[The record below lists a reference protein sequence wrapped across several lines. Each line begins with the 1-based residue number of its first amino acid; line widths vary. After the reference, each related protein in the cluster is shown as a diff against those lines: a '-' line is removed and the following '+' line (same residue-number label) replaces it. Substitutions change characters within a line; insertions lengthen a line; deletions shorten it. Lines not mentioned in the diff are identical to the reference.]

1 MDPIKKQ
8 PVGAEP
14 KMNNRFVVEFQDE
27 FEIEPYLIQ
36 TITRPSLNIDI
47 ENIQNHYR
55 YTGKYEWNNIEM
67 TLIDTIGPSTS
78 QGVMNLIIH
87 CKKQNL
93 TFIKDEMEGNVD
105 LTKKILFTFKLKSLD
120 PIGET
125 IETWT
130 IDVKELISVDFGKC
144 DYGNKDMQTIKVVLK
159 PESCTLSLNK

>member
-14 KMNNRFVVEFQDE
+14 KMNNRFIVEFPDE

-36 TITRPSLNIDI
+36 TITRPSLNINPQ
-47 ENIQNHYR
+47 NIS
-55 YTGKYEWNNIEM
+55 YTNFCPSNYEWKNIEM

-87 CKKQNL
+87 CKKQKL
-93 TFIKDEMEGNVD
+93 VFLQDEMEENINSK
-105 LTKKILFTFKLKSLD
+105 KKILFQFKLKSLD
-120 PIGET
+120 PVGET
-125 IETWT
+125 IETWN
-130 IDVKELISVDFGKC
+130 IDVEELISVDFGKC

-159 PESCTLSLNK
+159 PASCNLSLNK